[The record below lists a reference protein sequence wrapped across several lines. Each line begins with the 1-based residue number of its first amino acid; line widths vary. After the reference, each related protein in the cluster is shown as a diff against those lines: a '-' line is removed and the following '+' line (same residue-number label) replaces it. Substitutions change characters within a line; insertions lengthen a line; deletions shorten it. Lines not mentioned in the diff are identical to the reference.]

1 MYAAVPF
8 CIGLMNIRE
17 KCKKIFS
24 AKNEKKISKEKGK
37 LTEYVK
43 LHSVPTIK

>member
-24 AKNEKKISKEKGK
+24 AKNEKKNQQGERKIN
-37 LTEYVK
+37 
-43 LHSVPTIK
+43 

>member
-24 AKNEKKISKEKGK
+24 AKNEKKKSARRKEN
-37 LTEYVK
+37 
-43 LHSVPTIK
+43 